1 MHKSEFQDT
10 KMWTENRLQICTVF
24 FNVLFV
30 ALARS
35 RFIGPKPVR
44 YHGFGLPGH
53 FCDYF
58 STYLELSLIEIMLIL
73 E

>member
-30 ALARS
+30 ALAPS
-35 RFIGPKPVR
+35 PFKGPKPVR
-44 YHGFGLPGH
+44 
-53 FCDYF
+53 
-58 STYLELSLIEIMLIL
+58 
-73 E
+73 